1 MAPGR
6 KLPVIFSVES
16 DKPAIIRASNSRK
29 RKIGRWYKVQKPAD
43 CSMKRLRHHRSKK
56 EKIRFI

>member
-16 DKPAIIRASNSRK
+16 DKPAIIRASNCRK
-29 RKIGRWYKVQKPAD
+29 RKIGRWYKVQNLLIAQWNGYVIIAQK
-43 CSMKRLRHHRSKK
+43 
-56 EKIRFI
+56 KIRFI

>member
-16 DKPAIIRASNSRK
+16 YKPAIIRIELQKAKNWWR
-29 RKIGRWYKVQKPAD
+29 YKVQKTAD
-43 CSMKRLRHHRSKK
+43 CSVKRLRHHLKNSFHPTKDS
-56 EKIRFI
+56 

>member
-16 DKPAIIRASNSRK
+16 DKPAIIRASNCRK
-29 RKIGRWYKVQKPAD
+29 RKIGRWYKVQNLLIAQ
-43 CSMKRLRHHRSKK
+43 
-56 EKIRFI
+56 